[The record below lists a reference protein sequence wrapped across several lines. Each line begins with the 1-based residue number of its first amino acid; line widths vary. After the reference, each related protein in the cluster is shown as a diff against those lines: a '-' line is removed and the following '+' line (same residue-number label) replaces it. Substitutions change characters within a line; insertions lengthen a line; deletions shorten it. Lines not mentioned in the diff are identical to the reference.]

1 MLKVNKCGTTQYGS
15 WVIGTLEYKG
25 LIIKDIFSVNKSC
38 EIGKT
43 YEVDNIYISRNS
55 KGELKIKLQII

>member
-1 MLKVNKCGTTQYGS
+1 MLKVKKCGITEYGS

-25 LIIKDIFSVNKSC
+25 LIIKDIFSVNKPC
-38 EIGKT
+38 EIGNS
-43 YEVDNIYISRNS
+43 YEVENIYISRNS